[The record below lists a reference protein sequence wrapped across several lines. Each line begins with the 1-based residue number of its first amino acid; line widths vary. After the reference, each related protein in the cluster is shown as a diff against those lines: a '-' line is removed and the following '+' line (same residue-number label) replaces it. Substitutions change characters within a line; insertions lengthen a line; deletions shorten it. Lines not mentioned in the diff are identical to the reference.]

1 MKTLFW
7 SLIAVVAVLGIAWLL
22 WIVDRLLLRA
32 EERGWIFY
40 RRKKP
45 SGGTI
50 SSGVSASMRE
60 LDRLITRPS
69 VEHVIE
75 AESKAVEDE
84 NEESK

>member
-1 MKTLFW
+1 M
-7 SLIAVVAVLGIAWLL
+7 L

-32 EERGWIFY
+32 EERGWIYY

-60 LDRLITRPS
+60 LDRLVARPS

-75 AESKAVEDE
+75 AESKVVEDHKQ
-84 NEESK
+84 ESK